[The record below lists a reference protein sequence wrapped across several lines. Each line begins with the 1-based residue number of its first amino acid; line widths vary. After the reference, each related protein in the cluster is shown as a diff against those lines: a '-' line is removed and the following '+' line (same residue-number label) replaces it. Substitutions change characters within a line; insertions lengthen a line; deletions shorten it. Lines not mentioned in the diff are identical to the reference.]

1 MSYTSPEPCNLSR
14 DQISTLAEQIA
25 RELNYVI
32 GSDPVKFVEKIGG
45 EVFFQDLWEMSIS
58 SSGSIVID
66 GINNFK
72 IYLGLHTSSRRDR
85 FTIGHELGHY
95 FLHYLLPYSNKQE
108 VGPLQAARYGDGRT
122 EYEANWFSSAFLMP
136 KEKFKEKYHESIYL
150 DEVADYFGVSR
161 SAAEIR
167 SKILNLSR

>member
-1 MSYTSPEPCNLSR
+1 MSYASPEPCNLSR

-25 RELNYVI
+25 KELNYVI
-32 GSDPVKFVEKIGG
+32 GSDPVEFVEKIGG
-45 EVFFQDLWEMSIS
+45 EVFFQDLWEMSIN

-85 FTIGHELGHY
+85 FAIGHELGHY

-122 EYEANWFSSAFLMP
+122 EYEANWFSAAFLMP
-136 KEKFKEKYHESIYL
+136 QEKFKKKYHESTSL
-150 DEVADYFGVSR
+150 DEVADYFGVSK